1 MKPKTIIPKTICHP
15 MFTAELFRIAK
26 MWKQPKRPSVD
37 DGLCDIYTMEYYS
50 AMKVKKILPF
60 ATVWM
65 DLENIALTAIG
76 QRGKMPYDFTHICNP
91 MKKVN

>member
-26 MWKQPKRPSVD
+26 MWKQHKRPSVD

-50 AMKVKKILPF
+50 DIKMKKVLPF

-65 DLENIALTAIG
+65 DLENIALTAIS
-76 QRGKMPYDFTHICNP
+76 QREKHAI
-91 MKKVN
+91 